1 MAISEDTGSQ
11 PAAVHTSAGTPATTA
26 SFSPQAGTLLVAM
39 IGTNGPSGTA
49 VTATITDSL
58 SGSWTLLKRQNTST
72 SMGGTAEIWCRYLN
86 TAPGSMT
93 VTGSWTGADTGAN
106 FVVRCLLGAS
116 PTQNGAT
123 AATGGS
129 SIAPNTAISP
139 TQFGSWVYGALM
151 DWTASTT
158 MVANS
163 NTTIIDQFNDTT
175 NGDTYA
181 ALKAS
186 ASTSTLSSTSYGCTN
201 VNAAFNIAFA
211 EILAAP
217 DPAPI
222 PVMFLPVADFL
233 GGIQPWQGAPD
244 SDHSVQVNAGVA
256 SVTVRVPTVAPRLL
270 LALSSET
277 GQGATVQ
284 ALSDIADPAGQEFLF
299 LPNDVLGGI
308 QPWQGAPDSAV
319 SSAVNVNAGV
329 ASVTFTAQQP
339 VVDIGVQPGAAPVT
353 STAQQPVVNLGV
365 LPGAGAVTLTAQQAS
380 VIEVDD
386 PVFLGAPLFLPDDP
400 LGGMAPWTGAAD
412 SVAATAALAGVASV
426 SLTAQTA
433 STDLGVQPGAAVVTV
448 TAQLPSAALGALP
461 GVSTL
466 TLTAQAP
473 VAGAGAL
480 PGAAPVNLTALSPS
494 TGLTAGPGVA
504 TVVFVGQNPAAGL
517 GPSAGAAAVAFAG
530 QTAEAGLGALPGTG
544 SVSVTDPQDA
554 AGLGALPGAAPVVLA
569 GQTASTATVEDQ
581 QALPFPLFL
590 PDDLTGGMA
599 PWTGAPDGVVTGNA
613 SVGAGVAAL
622 ILAAQ
627 PASTALTAGPGA
639 AAVTLTAQQ
648 PSVSL
653 SAFPGAAASTLTA
666 LTASTG
672 LGVPAGSAS
681 LTLAGRTASAG
692 LGVQSGTATVNGAA
706 SGPLITVAS
715 LPGVAQATLTARTPS
730 TALTVLGTGTAAVTL
745 TAQSPSAAFSGTAS
759 AGVATTT
766 LTARSAS
773 TALAALPSAAS
784 SAVTARQPAA
794 PLGFTVGTASV
805 SLVAVDAAALHPQ
818 TTTVT
823 SISGREPGGPLSG
836 REYTA
841 PASGSEPS
849 GTVSGHRPVSSGS
862 GQEPPGLI
870 SGREP

>member
-93 VTGSWTGADTGAN
+93 VTGSWTGADLGAN

-139 TQFGSWVYGALM
+139 AQFGSWVYGALM

-158 MVANS
+158 MVANA

-284 ALSDIADPAGQEFLF
+284 ALSNIADPAGQEFLF

-339 VVDIGVQPGAAPVT
+339 VVDIGA
-353 STAQQPVVNLGV
+353 
-365 LPGAGAVTLTAQQAS
+365 LPG
-380 VIEVDD
+380 
-386 PVFLGAPLFLPDDP
+386 
-400 LGGMAPWTGAAD
+400 
-412 SVAATAALAGVASV
+412 
-426 SLTAQTA
+426 TA
-433 STDLGVQPGAAVVTV
+433 SAAV
-448 TAQLPSAALGALP
+448 TAQSPSPALGALP
-461 GVSTL
+461 GTSAT

-480 PGAAPVNLTALSPS
+480 PGAAPVNLTALGPS
-494 TGLTAGPGVA
+494 TGLTTGPGVA
-504 TVVFVGQNPAAGL
+504 AVAFAGQNPAAGL
-517 GPSAGAAAVAFAG
+517 GIAAGAAPLAFTG
-530 QTAEAGLGALPGTG
+530 QAPAAGLGALPGTG
-544 SVSVTDPQDA
+544 SVSVADPQDTP
-554 AGLGALPGAAPVVLA
+554 GLGALPGAAPAAFA

-581 QALPFPLFL
+581 QSLPFPLFL

-599 PWTGAPDGVVTGNA
+599 PWAGAPDGVVTGNA
-613 SVGAGVAAL
+613 SVGAGVAAF

-627 PASTALTAGPGA
+627 SASTALTTGPGT